1 MKRFGS
7 ERVKAFLDRIA
18 GSDDEKVIES
28 RMITR
33 QVESAQKRVEGNN
46 YDTRK
51 QTLQYDD
58 VMRTQREIIYGERM
72 QVITEEHSLK
82 EVLIPM
88 MQRTIAHQIDLY
100 TQGSKNQWRTDQI
113 RDFIASSLAS
123 EEDAKK
129 INLKNITVDEL
140 KEQLYEMVDDNYAE
154 KERQL
159 VDPEQMLEFEKV
171 VILRVVDDRWTDH
184 IDAMDQL
191 RQSISLRGYG
201 QLNPLVEYQEA
212 GYRMFEEMISNIEY
226 DATRLFMKARIV
238 PNMSR

>member
-1 MKRFGS
+1 
-7 ERVKAFLDRIA
+7 
-18 GSDDEKVIES
+18 
-28 RMITR
+28 
-33 QVESAQKRVEGNN
+33 
-46 YDTRK
+46 
-51 QTLQYDD
+51 
-58 VMRTQREIIYGERM
+58 
-72 QVITEEHSLK
+72 
-82 EVLIPM
+82 
-88 MQRTIAHQIDLY
+88 
-100 TQGSKNQWRTDQI
+100 
-113 RDFIASSLAS
+113 LAS